1 MTHEYLTELR
11 QATLTELQGALERVQ
26 QLQGAIGML
35 DALIAQQCK
44 DEEVIKAG
52 GTD

>member
-11 QATLTELQGALERVQ
+11 QATLNELQGALESVQ
-26 QLQGAIGML
+26 QLKGAIGML

-44 DEEVIKAG
+44 DEESTKTG
-52 GTD
+52 DTD

>member
-11 QATLTELQGALERVQ
+11 QATLNELQGALERVQ
-26 QLQGAIGML
+26 QLKGAIGML

-44 DEEVIKAG
+44 DEESIKAG

>member
-11 QATLTELQGALERVQ
+11 QATLNELQGALERVQ
-26 QLQGAIGML
+26 QLKGAIGML

-44 DEEVIKAG
+44 DEETSKAG